1 MFSPD
6 FCDKP
11 ISKTH
16 LHILYIEIY
25 MVSFKLYI
33 YCYKTLAAKA
43 PAFQQA
49 GALLNLS
56 LHLSSYTVLE
66 HCFLVYRI

>member
-1 MFSPD
+1 
-6 FCDKP
+6 
-11 ISKTH
+11 
-16 LHILYIEIY
+16 
-25 MVSFKLYI
+25 MVFFKSYI

-49 GALLNLS
+49 GALLNLT